1 MAKSYGPLR
10 VLGGISLAVER
21 DTIVAVMGPSA
32 CGKTT
37 LLSLLA
43 GLQEPDAGAIEGLE
57 RKTISYVFQEPRLLD
72 WLTAEENIALVLED
86 LFPPAEVRR
95 RVEEQLR
102 WMGLLAYRRF
112 YPRRLSGG
120 QRQRVAIARAL
131 AYPSRI
137 LLMDEPFK
145 SLDLGLKLDLIKS
158 FLASWALAP
167 RTVVCVTHEV
177 KEALLLA
184 DKVIILTRKPAMVK
198 TVYAVPIP
206 REERRADALAF
217 LALEREI
224 TSALLAEEEEGEEPS
239 PLPA

>member
-1 MAKSYGPLR
+1 MKSYGTLR

-21 DTIVAVMGPSA
+21 DAILAVMGPSA

-43 GLQEPDAGAIEGLE
+43 GLQEPEAGTIKGLAG
-57 RKTISYVFQEPRLLD
+57 KTVSYVFQEPRLLD
-72 WLTAEENIALVLED
+72 WLTAEENISLVLED

-102 WMGLLAYRRF
+102 WMGLLAYRHF

-145 SLDLGLKLDLIKS
+145 SLDLGLKLDLLGR
-158 FLASWALAP
+158 FLASWRAAP

-184 DKVIILTRKPAMVK
+184 DKVVVLTRKPAVIK
-198 TVYAVPIP
+198 AVYPVPIP
-206 REERRADALAF
+206 REERRVEDLAV

-224 TSALLAEEEEGEEPS
+224 TAALLAEEEREEQGSVRWP
-239 PLPA
+239 

>member
-1 MAKSYGPLR
+1 
-10 VLGGISLAVER
+10 
-21 DTIVAVMGPSA
+21 MGPSA

-43 GLQEPDAGAIEGLE
+43 GLQTPDAGEICGLSG
-57 RKTISYVFQEPRLLD
+57 KSISYVFQEPRLLD

-86 LFPPAEVRR
+86 LFPPAEVCR
-95 RVEEQLR
+95 RVEEQLEG
-102 WMGLLAYRRF
+102 MGLLAYRRF

-131 AYPSRI
+131 AYPSRL

-145 SLDLGLKLDLIKS
+145 SLDLGLKLDLIAR
-158 FLASWALAP
+158 FLASWQAAP

-184 DKVIILTRKPAMVK
+184 DKVVVLTRKPAVVK
-198 TVYAVPIP
+198 AVYPVPVP
-206 REERRADALAF
+206 REERRADTLAL

-224 TSALLAEEEEGEEPS
+224 TAALLREEEREEPS